1 MATLLTEVFQNVKML
16 WTTHRK
22 MMGLM
27 SPLKTPSP
35 TDLISGQEEVLV
47 VRGPSTV
54 RPATA
59 SSDLAVQVDVASRTP
74 KTLRMTSSLAVEG
87 LQEVVVEAEG
97 VPGEVEEVLE
107 EVLEEVPEVEANG
120 RARANE

>member
-27 SPLKTPSP
+27 LPLKTPSP

-74 KTLRMTSSLAVEG
+74 KTLRMTLSLAVEG

-107 EVLEEVPEVEANG
+107 GVPEVEANG